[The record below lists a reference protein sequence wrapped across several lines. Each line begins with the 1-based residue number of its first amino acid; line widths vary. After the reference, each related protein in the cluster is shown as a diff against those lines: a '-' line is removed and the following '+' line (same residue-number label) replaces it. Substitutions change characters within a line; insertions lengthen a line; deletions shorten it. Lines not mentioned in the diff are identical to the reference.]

1 MICDTKISM
10 FTDFLFSE
18 KIVKRANENKTPRTF
33 YNDRERKRGLDKRE
47 SKSFSFFFALCARSA
62 LVHLIFGEKK
72 NLAGQETVGII
83 LKRPSETMD
92 GLGTP

>member
-1 MICDTKISM
+1 MKIKLQGHFIM
-10 FTDFLFSE
+10 TVNARGVWINE
-18 KIVKRANENKTPRTF
+18 KVKVS
-33 YNDRERKRGLDKRE
+33 L
-47 SKSFSFFFALCARSA
+47 FFFRALRSLRA
-62 LVHLIFGEKK
+62 SSSDLRRKK